1 LREITERLELETD
14 GRRDRSNA
22 HRDGLCSGTGTTT
35 EATGPLT
42 KVAARNGRIGIWHR
56 NVARIRW
63 VLWQVGILSITV
75 TITVA
80 ILTAVTITITVATA
94 LAVSTTAITAT
105 ISITTAIASAVSV
118 TATRLPA
125 GATAIITTAI
135 AIASGLRFGRIS
147 SGTDAARRCI
157 ADARNAL
164 RIQRAGV
171 HAAVVAGVDRASSGA
186 ALPAKFL
193 RPSGAQTL
201 EVEGLNNGLI
211 AWNAS
216 SPGDAANNG

>member
-22 HRDGLCSGTGTTT
+22 HRDGLCSGTGTTA
-35 EATGPLT
+35 EATGPLAE
-42 KVAARNGRIGIWHR
+42 VAARNGRIGVWHR

-63 VLWQVGILSITV
+63 VLWKAGILSITV
-75 TITVA
+75 AITVA
-80 ILTAVTITITVATA
+80 ILTAVTIAIAIAITITVATA

-125 GATAIITTAI
+125 SATAIITTAI
-135 AIASGLRFGRIS
+135 ASRLRLRRIGV
-147 SGTDAARRCI
+147 GTHPSRRRI

-164 RIQRAGV
+164 GIQSAGI
-171 HAAVVAGVDRASSGA
+171 HAAVMADVH
-186 ALPAKFL
+186 
-193 RPSGAQTL
+193 
-201 EVEGLNNGLI
+201 
-211 AWNAS
+211 
-216 SPGDAANNG
+216 